1 VTRIVVAPLK
11 APPAAANVAE
21 DLRCLQRYADFVEGN
36 DVGLERDYF
45 RADQRL
51 PVAFQRLW
59 SCSRL
64 SVTTRNRIGF
74 PLLVLKKLSL
84 FDVGL

>member
-51 PVAFQRLW
+51 PCFPALVVLFQVKRHDPKPH
-59 SCSRL
+59 RL
-64 SVTTRNRIGF
+64 S
-74 PLLVLKKLSL
+74 LACLKKLSL